1 MHLTI
6 PRISVGALPRFSM
19 RGSFDPKSW
28 SVPVVDVAWFGSGG
42 FFDRASLIGVGE
54 VGPEVNMP
62 TAGRRMRPFA
72 QAVAGNMEPAGP
84 SKGDIYD
91 AVVAALE
98 SAGTGEPPQVYV
110 DGREMTNALA
120 PRMGARLGRI
130 ERRRARGL

>member
-1 MHLTI
+1 
-6 PRISVGALPRFSM
+6 
-19 RGSFDPKSW
+19 
-28 SVPVVDVAWFGSGG
+28 
-42 FFDRASLIGVGE
+42 
-54 VGPEVNMP
+54 MP

-72 QAVAGNMEPAGP
+72 QAVAGNMEPASRRRGT
-84 SKGDIYD
+84 YD
-91 AVVAALE
+91 AVVAALQ